1 MTLIEFLGRPERLCE
16 DMPGLVVQLNHQVA
30 TLHGRATTA
39 EARATEAERRVE
51 AMREAL
57 EKCQKHFKP
66 LSKDRPP
73 ITPDDPEWSAMV
85 RADCEEFAREYEE
98 LDKAIDAALAQP
110 QEQSDAS

>member
-1 MTLIEFLGRPERLCE
+1 LGEAEYQRDFARKAWLECCE
-16 DMPGLVVQLNHQVA
+16 QKA
-30 TLHGRATTA
+30 TA

-85 RADCEEFAREYEE
+85 RAYCEEFAREYEE